1 MRANLERSTKTDFSP
16 KSQQTHESNRQV
28 SSAIQFVDN
37 RRETLVQK
45 GIKQM
50 ADQRLQNNSP
60 TFFSDGVPVLTESV
74 NRLKDTLNSQNQ
86 YPVFQKKENNT
97 GLPDRL
103 KSGIENLSGVSMDDV
118 KVHRNSDKPAQLQAH
133 AYAQDT
139 DIHLAPGQE
148 KHLPH
153 EAWHVV
159 QQKQGR
165 VKPTLQ
171 MKGAVNINDDAGLEN
186 EADVMGA
193 KALQINK
200 EIKEVEASFPHSRN
214 VSNESNVIQGAFI
227 IKGVA
232 LTGEVL
238 DKWLEDYIYGRPE
251 LEAVVRGWATDDN
264 YTEDYD
270 DDIKALKEANNVAKE
285 TIASSNSEVGES
297 IGTNAPPN
305 TVAWDTHPVWAA
317 WYFNGLEYQDNKTG
331 GWHSNRAGLLPGNAT
346 EDGAPT
352 RYVEFRRPGAVGKKE
367 VDKMERC
374 IFDLLS
380 GRCYP
385 NAHYDG
391 GYVEITGI
399 PNGVKR
405 RLMNI
410 ALDCTGIKERAK
422 AMTQEEKLEAGEDFE
437 KIQWIINHYQPL
449 SDRI

>member
-1 MRANLERSTKTDFSP
+1 MRANSDRTVKADFSP
-16 KSQQTHESNRQV
+16 KSQQTPQSNPQV

-37 RRETLVQK
+37 RSETLVQK
-45 GIKQM
+45 DVKQM
-50 ADQRLQNNSP
+50 ADQRNPNNSP
-60 TFFSDGVPVLTESV
+60 TFSSDGVPELTESV
-74 NRLKDTLNSQNQ
+74 NQLKDTLNSQNH
-86 YPVFQKKENNT
+86 YPVFQRKENNT
-97 GLPDRL
+97 GLPDQL
-103 KSGIENLSGVSMDDV
+103 KSGVENLSGFSMDDV
-118 KVHRNSDKPAQLQAH
+118 KVHRNSGKPAQLQAH
-133 AYAQDT
+133 AYAQGNE
-139 DIHLAPGQE
+139 IHLAPGQE

-165 VKPTLQ
+165 VRPTTQL
-171 MKGAVNINDDAGLEN
+171 KGNLNVNDDAGLEN

-193 KALQINK
+193 KALQGDK
-200 EIKEVEASFPHSRN
+200 EINQVKASFPHLKN
-214 VSNESNVIQGAFI
+214 VSNESNAIQGAFI

-232 LTGEVL
+232 LTGETL
-238 DKWLEDYIYGRPE
+238 TKWLKEYTYNRPE

-270 DDIKALKEANNVAKE
+270 DDIKAFKEADKVATE
-285 TIASSNSEVGES
+285 AIASSNSEVGES
-297 IGTNAPPN
+297 IGTNAPPIA
-305 TVAWDTHPVWAA
+305 VSWDTHPVWAA

-346 EDGAPT
+346 NDGAPT
-352 RYVEFRRPGAVGKKE
+352 RYVEFRRPGAIGTKE

-380 GRCYP
+380 GQCYP

-391 GYVEITGI
+391 GYVEITEI
-399 PNGVKR
+399 PNGVKS

-410 ALDCTGIKERAK
+410 ALDCTGIKELGK
-422 AMTQEEKLEAGEDFE
+422 AMTEEEKVEAGVGFA
-437 KIQWIINHYQPL
+437 KIQWILNHYNTL